1 MSKRRDIDFLKDI
14 MEDKIK
20 KLIAKEFRI

>member
-1 MSKRRDIDFLKDI
+1 MSKRRDVDYLKDI

-20 KLIAKEFRI
+20 KVIAKEFRT